1 MSHRNWPH
9 TRKLIQVEASGSEAI
24 PTHMTLQD
32 EIKEISLVNY
42 DKAKASDGNKRLIRE
57 VKYIDQD
64 DFLRMCNGRDNTQAN
79 YTTVIDPP
87 TLTNLTIRTD
97 AAPTYFTSFDDKT
110 LIFDSYDSAVDSTLQ
125 KSKVQVYA
133 YTIPRS
139 EKSRVGKES
148 VRTVNSRWSPY
159 HKNKTKDT
167 RYKSS
172 T

>member
-97 AAPTYFTSFDDKT
+97 DAPPYFNSFDDKT
-110 LIFDSYDSAVDSTLQ
+110 TLFVYLDISVDSKQ
-125 KSKVQVYA
+125 SKN
-133 YTIPRS
+133 R
-139 EKSRVGKES
+139 
-148 VRTVNSRWSPY
+148 
-159 HKNKTKDT
+159 
-167 RYKSS
+167 
-172 T
+172 